1 MNEGLSLGFTL
12 EARNTQ
18 NALTQNYTGAYAKLD
33 LSTAANLG
41 IGARSGATNLTGRVD
56 AGVAPTGGFSNGV
69 VNLVATTGI
78 RRASPDNPDGPYA
91 ATQFGIAPNDNDPNA
106 AGGVQLNAFDLDV
119 DSVGGNDHLAM
130 GATTELR
137 FGRLRLQ
144 NAYGS
149 GITVLPVPIEVQYW
163 NGSSFG
169 LNTLDSCTT
178 LPRSAIA
185 QTFTAPLVAC
195 DTAANSAT
203 VPFAA
208 GVGSLVLS
216 APGAGKTGSVLLTPN
231 LGTAAGS
238 YCDPASF
245 VAAASAPLSYLLG
258 RWDDAANPDAD
269 GNTAY
274 DDKPGAR
281 AAFGLYGSQPKNFIF
296 FRENY

>member
-1 MNEGLSLGFTL
+1 M
-12 EARNTQ
+12 
-18 NALTQNYTGAYAKLD
+18 
-33 LSTAANLG
+33 
-41 IGARSGATNLTGRVD
+41 
-56 AGVAPTGGFSNGV
+56 
-69 VNLVATTGI
+69 
-78 RRASPDNPDGPYA
+78 RASPDNPDGPYA

-195 DTAANSAT
+195 DTAASSAT

-245 VAAASAPLSYLLG
+245 VAAAGAPLSYLLG